1 MERNM
6 SRRSDMHGFTLIELM
21 ITLAL
26 LTIVLGLAVPNFIAF
41 IQKTRLQEQTDD
53 LIATL
58 QYARGEAVTRRTTAE
73 VIADDDGPWVVRVA
87 GQSARELSH
96 NTSQAR
102 MDADAAS
109 ITYRANGTATPALI
123 IVCRDDSPETAYVVE
138 VRASGAPV
146 RHERGK
152 GADGNALTSC
162 TL

>member
-1 MERNM
+1 M

-26 LTIVLGLAVPNFIAF
+26 LTIVVGIAVPNFTAF
-41 IQKTRLQEQTDD
+41 IQRTQLQGQADD
-53 LIATL
+53 LVAIL

-73 VIADDDGPWVVRVA
+73 VAVDDTGPWKVSVA

-96 NTSQAR
+96 NASQAK
-102 MDADAAS
+102 MDANVTT
-109 ITYRANGTATPALI
+109 ITYRANGTATPATI
-123 IVCRDDSPETAYVVE
+123 TICRDDKPETAYVVE
-138 VRASGAPV
+138 VRASGSPI

-152 GADGNALTSC
+152 DTNGSDLTSC